1 MAYDLDREAL
11 APFRLPCFWGEYDSR
26 AKLVPIV
33 TLALHPRD
41 IGTLLIGYS
50 EGAVIYSFKQAKP
63 LKFFHYHVPR
73 GAPGGDAD
81 PASLSIDRN
90 PKLTQAVWHPTGT
103 FILTGHEDSSLV
115 TWDPKD
121 GRVIIARTLTDT
133 HVDHPTPR
141 ATTFG
146 ADTGSRK
153 APLLKIAWCAN
164 QDPDD
169 TGIFICG
176 GASDLMPTR
185 GLTFFEMGK
194 TPNYT
199 TSSWQVITEH
209 FENPKRQ
216 RMIPT
221 PPNVDVVNFCLIP
234 RKTPWYA
241 GAHDPIALIAVLSSG
256 ELTTLSFP
264 SGYPISAVNQLHV
277 SLTYV
282 HPFIG
287 AANIA
292 CVDRAR
298 WLGMT
303 ETRTSGP
310 PLLKG
315 GAEAAHPLKR
325 FEDRSVIQT
334 AHADGSI
341 CLWDMGH
348 GDEIENGAMLKADV
362 SRAVGR
368 VGNVQVTRMSFS
380 GAAGELAAG
389 LKTGEVVVFRW
400 ARNNYPGREPPA
412 PGPNKPNELTNISE
426 RKDPDL
432 VEGLH
437 PFTLLQQQD
446 GPVTALKVSDIG
458 FIAAGFGNGTLAVI
472 DMRGPA
478 VIYSIHLSELS
489 QKDKSG
495 AFRRQSQQPQT
506 IWATTLEFSVMTLD
520 GDSYSSILLHVGTN
534 TGLLVTLKILP
545 GQGGRYTVDVAGS
558 TTLGD
563 AIVYIHPMS
572 AASGKP
578 AFASQSVV
586 AGLRTGLRVDGV
598 LLAVSKS
605 DVRVFKPAS
614 DKGAHKSWDS
624 RLCDAAAVSHCLD
637 FGIAL
642 VCLFGDGSARS
653 YSIPSL
659 REIGSVKL
667 DHILDVK
674 KFGEALITDS
684 GDIVGWTGPSQ
695 MALVNIW
702 GTGQVL

>member
-1 MAYDLDREAL
+1 
-11 APFRLPCFWGEYDSR
+11 
-26 AKLVPIV
+26 
-33 TLALHPRD
+33 
-41 IGTLLIGYS
+41 
-50 EGAVIYSFKQAKP
+50 
-63 LKFFHYHVPR
+63 
-73 GAPGGDAD
+73 
-81 PASLSIDRN
+81 
-90 PKLTQAVWHPTGT
+90 
-103 FILTGHEDSSLV
+103 
-115 TWDPKD
+115 
-121 GRVIIARTLTDT
+121 
-133 HVDHPTPR
+133 
-141 ATTFG
+141 
-146 ADTGSRK
+146 
-153 APLLKIAWCAN
+153 
-164 QDPDD
+164 
-169 TGIFICG
+169 
-176 GASDLMPTR
+176 
-185 GLTFFEMGK
+185 
-194 TPNYT
+194 
-199 TSSWQVITEH
+199 
-209 FENPKRQ
+209 
-216 RMIPT
+216 MIPT

-400 ARNNYPGREPPA
+400 VRNNYPGREPPA